1 MKKNESIDYLIHKI
15 DNKIKTN
22 IDNHFKVHDLTFSQS
37 QVLHLLSTN
46 GGTVSQKQL
55 QTMMNVSHPTMVG
68 LVQRL
73 EANGFVKTEPDCTDR
88 RNKLVSTTEEALKFR
103 EEMIRARE
111 ADIQLIVLI
120 EDPHI
125 KDIDMVYLW
134 QNPRYFQWVAKGSKG
149 RPPASSSN
157 IMGIMKRM
165 SEVYGVRWEFA
176 RHDQIGAKI
185 VQLLGGC

>member
-1 MKKNESIDYLIHKI
+1 MIICCDTREQKDAHVTNWFDQNGIKWIRSKLYVGDYTLLHDQSTCVDRKKDMQEIYGNLIQQHI
-15 DNKIKTN
+15 
-22 IDNHFKVHDLTFSQS
+22 
-37 QVLHLLSTN
+37 
-46 GGTVSQKQL
+46 
-55 QTMMNVSHPTMVG
+55 
-68 LVQRL
+68 R
-73 EANGFVKTEPDCTDR
+73 
-88 RNKLVSTTEEALKFR
+88 FR
-103 EEMIRARE
+103 EELIRARE

>member
-73 EANGFVKTEPDCTDR
+73 EANGFVKTEPDCADR
-88 RNKLVSTTEEALKFR
+88 RNKLVSTTEAALKFR
-103 EEMIRARE
+103 EEMISSGEKFRNTMLDGIDE
-111 ADIQLIVLI
+111 EELVTVTKVLN
-120 EDPHI
+120 
-125 KDIDMVYLW
+125 KML
-134 QNPRYFQWVAKGSKG
+134 
-149 RPPASSSN
+149 SN
-157 IMGIMKRM
+157 IENRK
-165 SEVYGVRWEFA
+165 GVQYVKNSDE
-176 RHDQIGAKI
+176 
-185 VQLLGGC
+185 